1 MCCDHRVP
9 PPYASTL
16 DDPYQRFLA
25 SLTEHGLELGL
36 RTSED
41 FVRHFSPR
49 VIMSSLASDPA
60 LRATLLEEAIGIK
73 RKVGLR
79 KTPAS
84 AGEDLQIALDEGVTS
99 EPAIVEIFTADE
111 RARHLPAADLWA
123 YVTEAEFWK
132 VTNDDEAWAT
142 SRDHVAFFL
151 ESALANGLL
160 TPRKI
165 IEGVTL
171 ARLVHYLPEPVIEQ
185 LFASA
190 LSQARMSEAFSEEE
204 MMFVAT
210 AAVLAEHV
218 PLADLWNTVITG
230 LAPGAKAAA
239 QPPAKKSPTP
249 APRPIATAPLAASET
264 RVATIEMAVPP
275 PAVAPQPIVVGAPP
289 PVAASSLT
297 ELDEPDHGAEAEA
310 EAEAEEVEEAEETSA
325 AMAPPK
331 MPARGPTVPLP
342 PGKPVPRPPSSM
354 SRPSMA
360 TPEIEGGKRA
370 SRRPR

>member
-132 VTNDDEAWAT
+132 VTNDDDAWPT

-171 ARLVHYLPEPVIEQ
+171 ARLVHHLPEAVLEQ

-218 PLADLWNTVITG
+218 PLADLWNTVIVG
-230 LAPGAKAAA
+230 LAPGAKLAA
-239 QPPAKKSPTP
+239 QPAVKKSPTP
-249 APRPIATAPLAASET
+249 APRPIATAPLAATET
-264 RVATIEMAVPP
+264 RVAQMAVP
-275 PAVAPQPIVVGAPP
+275 A
-289 PVAASSLT
+289 PVASASEPGEPAQPEADDAVEETT
-297 ELDEPDHGAEAEA
+297 EAAADEPS
-310 EAEAEEVEEAEETSA
+310 SA

-331 MPARGPTVPLP
+331 MPARGPAIPLP